1 MSTMKRWI
9 VAAAVIVAATVTAGC
24 TPLPAAQPTLEWE
37 PVAAHAPAPTC
48 AGVAIV
54 GDSITSWEPPYRL
67 DPAQTWVTTAVADG
81 LDHRG
86 GWARPGA
93 RLDQMLANVTPA
105 PNACYLVIMGG
116 TNDVVAGIPVDARI
130 STIEAI
136 VATVDA
142 EHVVLSAVAPL
153 GLDPQAGLAWNDALA
168 AHAAAERYAFID
180 PWAPF
185 RDGALW
191 TPGASLRDAVHPT
204 PATAAAVG
212 HRIAAQLAR
221 FAIVDQA
228 DPDEALPVV
237 I

>member
-1 MSTMKRWI
+1 MIPMHTQRLS
-9 VAAAVIVAATVTAGC
+9 VAAVVTSLMLATGCVAETPASPTWAAV
-24 TPLPAAQPTLEWE
+24 AQID
-37 PVAAHAPAPTC
+37 PAPDC

-81 LDHRG
+81 LNHRG

-93 RLDQMLANVTPA
+93 RLDQMLANVSPA
-105 PNACYLVIMGG
+105 PDACYLVIMGG
-116 TNDVVAGIPVDARI
+116 TNDIVAGIPDDARI
-130 STIEAI
+130 SAIEAI

-153 GLDPQAGLAWNDALA
+153 GLDPKAGLAWNDALA
-168 AHAAAERYAFID
+168 AHAAAEQYSFID
-180 PWAPF
+180 PWSQF
-185 RDGALW
+185 RDGAGW
-191 TPGASLRDAVHPT
+191 TLGASLRDAVHPT
-204 PATAAAVG
+204 PATAETVG

-221 FAIVDQA
+221 FAIVDHA
-228 DPDEALPVV
+228 DPNETLPVV